1 TTAVQEGTLWL
12 TETGVIGAAGS
23 QQYVTI
29 GKGSTLGGNGTV
41 TSNVDN
47 AGTLRFGDNT
57 AAQSGFIING
67 IVTNKGSIASSGTTP
82 GNTLT

>member
-1 TTAVQEGTLWL
+1 VQEGTLWL

-23 QQYVTI
+23 QQYVTV
-29 GKGSTLGGNGTV
+29 GQGSTLGGNGTV
-41 TSNVDN
+41 NGNDN

-67 IVTNKGSIASSGTTP
+67 NVTNKGSIAAP
-82 GNTLT
+82 GRRRAIH